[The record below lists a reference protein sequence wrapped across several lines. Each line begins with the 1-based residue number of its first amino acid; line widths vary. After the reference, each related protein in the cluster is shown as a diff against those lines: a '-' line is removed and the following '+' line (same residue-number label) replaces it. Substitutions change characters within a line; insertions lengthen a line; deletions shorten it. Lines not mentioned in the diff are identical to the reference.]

1 MKLFVIALAA
11 MVNAPVRTDVCTKA
25 IEQYQHPISTLTE
38 ALAHVTDD
46 TNPLLIAQIKSALVK
61 AEAALAKAQQVYC
74 NEKTE

>member
-11 MVNAPVRTDVCTKA
+11 MVNAPVQTDVCTKA
-25 IEQYQHPISTLTE
+25 IEQYKHPINTLTE

>member
-1 MKLFVIALAA
+1 MKILVIALAA
-11 MVNAPVRTDVCTKA
+11 MANAPVQTDVCTKA
-25 IEQYQHPISTLTE
+25 IEQYKHPINTLTE

>member
-1 MKLFVIALAA
+1 MKILVIALVGI
-11 MVNAPVRTDVCTKA
+11 MNAPVHTDVCARA
-25 IEQYQHPISTLTE
+25 IEQYKHPINTLTE

>member
-1 MKLFVIALAA
+1 MKILVIALVGI
-11 MVNAPVRTDVCTKA
+11 MNAPVHTDVCARA